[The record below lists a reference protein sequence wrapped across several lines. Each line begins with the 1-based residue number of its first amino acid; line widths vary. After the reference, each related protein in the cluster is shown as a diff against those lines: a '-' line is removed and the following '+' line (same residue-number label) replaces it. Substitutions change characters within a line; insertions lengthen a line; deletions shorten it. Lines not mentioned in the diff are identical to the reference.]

1 MKQNVG
7 VLEQAFEYGAV
18 GLVVQ
23 IKTRA
28 AFSQGDFRHH
38 PGLVPGRR
46 IDAQDIGAEAGQKA
60 AGDGAGEHPGQVQ
73 HLDAGQWPSDRAGPR
88 CEALA

>member
-38 PGLVPGRR
+38 SRFVPGRR
-46 IDAQDIGAEAGQKA
+46 IDAQDIGAQACQKA
-60 AGDGAGEHPGQVQ
+60 TGDGAGQYPGQVQ
-73 HLDAGQWPSDRAGPR
+73 HLDAGQWTSH
-88 CEALA
+88 